1 MESIMIIFT
10 KKKQDDKY
18 EIKTLGHKFLIEKD
32 ELLKYVATEQLFYKA
47 NHPVTDKNVIKYL

>member
-1 MESIMIIFT
+1 MIIFT
-10 KKKQDDKY
+10 KNKKDGKY

>member
-1 MESIMIIFT
+1 MIIFT

-32 ELLKYVATEQLFYKA
+32 ELLK
-47 NHPVTDKNVIKYL
+47 